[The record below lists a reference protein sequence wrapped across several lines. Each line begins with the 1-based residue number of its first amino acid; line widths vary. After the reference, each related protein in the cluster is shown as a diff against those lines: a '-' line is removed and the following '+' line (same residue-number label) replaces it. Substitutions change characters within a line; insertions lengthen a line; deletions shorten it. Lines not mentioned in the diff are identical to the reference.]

1 MPRARSKRLE
11 ALLAELNIQQ
21 QDFVE
26 AYLVH
31 GIGSA
36 AYTAA
41 YGPARSVHSTEVK
54 ASQLLRIPKVQAAL
68 AYARAER
75 AKRIGISEQRIL
87 DEYAALAFTRMPAV
101 VTWADGDMTLVPS
114 DELDDADAAAIK
126 KVSQV
131 EKFIKIVGVTKEKDA
146 DGNVISTTT
155 ETLLSREKT
164 IELHDKKA
172 ALDKLATI
180 RKMLPTGKDDDS
192 PGSTATGEQ
201 APVKAYTKED
211 WDAQ

>member
-1 MPRARSKRLE
+1 VPRARSKQLE
-11 ALLAELNIQQ
+11 ALLAELNLQQ
-21 QDFVE
+21 QDFVQE
-26 AYLVH
+26 YLVH

-36 AYTAA
+36 AYVKA
-41 YGPARSVHSTEVK
+41 YGPARSSNASEVK
-54 ASQLLRIPKVQAAL
+54 ASQLLRIPKIQAVI

-87 DEYAALAFTRMPAV
+87 DEYAALAFARMPDV
-101 VTWADGDMTLVPS
+101 VTWADGDMALVPS
-114 DELDDADAAAIK
+114 ADLEDADAAAIK

-131 EKFIKIVGVTKEKDA
+131 EKFIKVVGVTKVKD
-146 DGNVISTTT
+146 DEGNVISTTT

-180 RKMLPTGKDDDS
+180 RKMLPTGKDDDG
-192 PGSTATGEQ
+192 PGSTAPGEQ